1 MTHKKSSSAI
11 SFVVCTA
18 LLVTYISYESLN
30 LKGQSTSKVLDI
42 DLLMQPSFERQGGT
56 VGRGDFSMPSGR
68 P

>member
-11 SFVVCTA
+11 SFVVQLYWSPTSHMN
-18 LLVTYISYESLN
+18 LY

-42 DLLMQPSFERQGGT
+42 DLLMQPSFERQGGM
-56 VGRGDFSMPSGR
+56 VGRGDFSMPPGR